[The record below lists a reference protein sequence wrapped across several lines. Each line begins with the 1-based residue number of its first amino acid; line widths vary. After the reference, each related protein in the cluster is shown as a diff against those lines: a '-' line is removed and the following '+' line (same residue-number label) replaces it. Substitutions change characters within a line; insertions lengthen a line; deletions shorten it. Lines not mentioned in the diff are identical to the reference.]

1 MGIGEN
7 IRSLRREGG
16 YTQKQLA
23 GIIGVKAS
31 YLSAL
36 ERGQRRPGKKV
47 LPLLC
52 DALGVDEWAILFG
65 TREVFEGGLSPEK
78 KALLDAIEGLP
89 NDVLRALLQ
98 LIIILKQSV
107 NKLDSLLHLNLPIS
121 KRCTGGA
128 YLAPL
133 EDGCGRTRQREKR
146 LQM

>member
-1 MGIGEN
+1 MDIGEN
-7 IRSLRREGG
+7 IRSFRREGG

-31 YLSAL
+31 YISAL

-65 TREVFEGGLSPEK
+65 TSEMYNSMVSPEK
-78 KALLDAIEGLP
+78 KALLAAIEGLP
-89 NDVLRALLQ
+89 KDVIHELTQ
-98 LIIILKQSV
+98 LIMKLKHQP
-107 NKLDSLLHLNLPIS
+107 NGLDSLLNLKFTIS
-121 KRCTGGA
+121 MRCSGEA
-128 YLAPL
+128 YLATL
-133 EDGCGRTRQREKR
+133 EDECGRQKGKQ